1 MFLLILIHSTSP
13 VHAQSLALS
22 SSQKEVKLQLFWHHQ
37 FAFAGFYAA
46 IEQGYFKEKG
56 LKVSFEEYDSNV
68 DDIDNVVNEHIT
80 FGITGTNLLQSFH
93 QGKDVKLMASY
104 FKRSP
109 LVIITQPEINSL
121 TQLRNKTIYGQ
132 HKLLSRSGIREMLN
146 LHNILPSSINTVN
159 EGNAVQLFKE
169 KKISAMI
176 AWSSNEAFELTQK
189 NIDFKIFNPSQF
201 GFFTQNL
208 NLFTSKSLAQK
219 NPVLVND
226 FTEAANKGWQYAI
239 EHPDEII
246 QLIKEK
252 YNTQNKTIAALRY
265 EANETIKL
273 MSPDIYPIGL
283 IQKDKLVHISE
294 SLLANKTINKVRDI
308 TELLLNNEVYI
319 EGAISIELT
328 NEELE
333 YLKQHPV
340 ITAQNDMDYPP
351 FNYIIDG
358 KPLGYSIDLIS
369 MIAKILNVKVRL
381 IQNKKWSEYVNLFK
395 QKKLDVLLD
404 IADIPQ
410 RHSYANFTS
419 KIADLVTFAVIRK
432 NNNIN
437 VATQQNTADMR
448 IAIIKDYALNVSI
461 KKSMPKATF
470 IQVNNVDE
478 ALKALIAKEVDIYFD
493 TGTVIEYYISRSFMP
508 NLQLIPVAE
517 ELNITNQ
524 NFSIA
529 SHKDN
534 PVLRDILQKAL
545 NAIPENEKI
554 KLKRKWFGQNTK
566 ESGAKLKLTQ
576 EEKAY
581 IAKNSPFT
589 FCRQS
594 DVSIGV
600 SIFDLITRDIDI
612 NIKLS
617 KLMPWSVALDALKNK
632 KCDILTAAS
641 PTEIRRK
648 TYKFTPYYAR
658 IKQAI
663 LTNKYEIIISDLSD
677 HLNEKFAVI
686 KGHHLIKSL
695 KKEYPKIKLIEVNS
709 TESATTLLDNGTA
722 FGYIDAEWVLR
733 KSFVNNEEHR
743 FKINGQLRD
752 KFDDIQSIAT
762 RKEDVVLNSILSKA
776 VQASNKTE
784 VMDVYTRAVGS
795 NTKKI
800 VFSDEEKWLL
810 NLREITLCPADNIK
824 AWDEVIAFITKTTQM
839 NLVAAKIM
847 SWNDT
852 LNGLFS
858 GKCDVL
864 PQATETTER
873 KKTMAF
879 SPTIH
884 QEERV
889 LATLM
894 KQPYIINIESYLDKT
909 FILKKGDNVIEQ
921 LKAEYP
927 TIKIQL
933 ANSSLDALQAIQNEQ
948 AFAFIDGLTQLGNT
962 MNKYAMTNLKVA
974 GSLPDRFND
983 KWAFAT
989 RKNDQVLTNIFSKI
1003 LTTHINKIREII
1015 TNQSFTVK
1023 YEKGIDYTLFWQ
1035 LLIVALVIL
1044 SVIIFWN
1051 RRLALLNLQLQDAHR
1066 TIIIQEKMSSLGTL
1080 TAGVAHEINNP
1091 VNFTNAAVYMMKE
1104 EIVIIKGF
1112 LKDLAGGDKADEKVL
1127 QSFDDKF
1134 AKLIGLTNTA
1144 TEGSNRIKTIVQ
1156 DLRLFSRLDNEQQEK
1171 ITLAGIL
1178 KSTKHLVKTQYN
1190 EIEITLD
1197 VVADPLINGFPAK
1210 LSQVFM
1216 NIIVNACQ
1224 AIESR
1229 QELNEQLIGNINIS
1243 LYEKNSY
1250 AYIEFQDNGCGM
1262 DEETLQKVF
1271 DPFFTTKA
1279 VGSGTGLGMAISFG
1293 IIEEQGGLIDIISV
1307 INEGS
1312 LITIKLPI

>member
-1 MFLLILIHSTSP
+1 MFLLIIIYSTLP
-13 VHAQSLALS
+13 LYAQPIVKTSSLT
-22 SSQKEVKLQLFWHHQ
+22 EVKMQHFWHHQ
-37 FAFAGFYAA
+37 FAFAGIYAA
-46 IEQGYFKEKG
+46 TEQDDLEEKG
-56 LKVSFEEYDSNV
+56 PKVSFEEYLEGGVS
-68 DDIDNVVNEHIT
+68 I
-80 FGITGTNLLQSFH
+80 
-93 QGKDVKLMASY
+93 A
-104 FKRSP
+104 
-109 LVIITQPEINSL
+109 L
-121 TQLRNKTIYGQ
+121 T
-132 HKLLSRSGIREMLN
+132 
-146 LHNILPSSINTVN
+146 
-159 EGNAVQLFKE
+159 
-169 KKISAMI
+169 
-176 AWSSNEAFELTQK
+176 
-189 NIDFKIFNPSQF
+189 D
-201 GFFTQNL
+201 
-208 NLFTSKSLAQK
+208 
-219 NPVLVND
+219 
-226 FTEAANKGWQYAI
+226 
-239 EHPDEII
+239 
-246 QLIKEK
+246 
-252 YNTQNKTIAALRY
+252 
-265 EANETIKL
+265 
-273 MSPDIYPIGL
+273 
-283 IQKDKLVHISE
+283 
-294 SLLANKTINKVRDI
+294 
-308 TELLLNNEVYI
+308 
-319 EGAISIELT
+319 
-328 NEELE
+328 EELE

-340 ITAQNDMDYPP
+340 ISAQNGMDYPP

-358 KPLGYSIDLIS
+358 KPSGYSIDLIS
-369 MIAKILNVKVRL
+369 MIAKILNIKVRL
-381 IQNKKWSEYVNLFK
+381 VQNKKWFEYVNLFK
-395 QKKLDVLLD
+395 QKKLDVLLN
-404 IADIPQ
+404 IADIPE

-419 KIADLVTFAVIRK
+419 PIADILPFAVIRK
-432 NNNIN
+432 NIHIDI
-437 VATQQNTADMR
+437 ATQKNIAEMR
-448 IAIIKDYALNVSI
+448 IALLEDDAVNESI
-461 KKSMPKATF
+461 KKALPKATF
-470 IQVNNVDE
+470 IQVKNIAE
-478 ALKALIAKEVDIYFD
+478 ALKRITAKQVDIYFD
-493 TGTVIEYYISRSFMP
+493 IAPVIEYNISSNFMT

-524 NFSIA
+524 KFSLA
-529 SHKDN
+529 THKDN
-534 PVLRDILQKAL
+534 RVLRDILQKTL

-554 KLKRKWFGQNTK
+554 RLKRKWFVQDEI
-566 ESGAKLKLTQ
+566 ESATAIKLTKK
-576 EEKAY
+576 EKAY

-594 DVSIGV
+594 DVSVGV
-600 SIFDLITRDIDI
+600 NIFDLITRDIGI
-612 NIKLS
+612 EVQLS

-641 PTEIRRK
+641 PTELRRK
-648 TYKFTPYYAR
+648 TYKFTPHYAR

-686 KGHHLIKSL
+686 KGHILIKLL

-709 TESATTLLDNGTA
+709 TESATQLLDNGTV
-722 FGYIDAEWVLR
+722 FGVIDAEWVHQTL
-733 KSFVNNEEHR
+733 FTNNEEHR
-743 FKINGQLRD
+743 FKINGQLRE

-762 RKEDVVLNSILSKA
+762 RKEDVLLNNILSKA
-776 VQASNKTE
+776 VRASNKTE
-784 VMDVYTRAVGS
+784 VMDVYTKAKGS
-795 NTKKI
+795 NIKNI
-800 VFSDEEKWLL
+800 VFSEEEQWLL

-824 AWDEVIAFITKTTQM
+824 AWDEVIAYITKTTEM
-839 NLVAAKIM
+839 NLVAAKKM
-847 SWNDT
+847 SWSET
-852 LNGLFS
+852 LNGLAS
-858 GKCDVL
+858 GQCDVL

-889 LATLM
+889 MATLM
-894 KQPYIINIESYLDKT
+894 KQPYIINIESYLDEI

-921 LKAEYP
+921 LETEYP

-989 RKNDQVLTNIFSKI
+989 RKSDQVLTNIFTKILMANKNEIRKI
-1003 LTTHINKIREII
+1003 LTS
-1015 TNQSFTVK
+1015 QSFTVK
-1023 YEKGIDYTLFWQ
+1023 YEKGTDYTLLWQ
-1035 LLIVALVIL
+1035 LLTVALIIL

-1051 RRLALLNLQLQDAHR
+1051 RRLALLNLQLQEAHK

-1104 EIVIIKGF
+1104 EIVIIKDY

-1127 QSFDDKF
+1127 QSFEDKF

-1156 DLRLFSRLDNEQQEK
+1156 DLRLFSRLDDEQKDK
-1171 ITLAGIL
+1171 ITLAAIL
-1178 KSTKHLVKTQYN
+1178 KSTKHLVKTQFKD
-1190 EIEITLD
+1190 IEIVLD
-1197 VVADPLINGFPAK
+1197 VIEDPLINGFPAK

-1229 QELNEQLIGNINIS
+1229 KELNVQLVGNINIS
-1243 LYEKNSY
+1243 LYEKNNY
-1250 AYIEFQDNGCGM
+1250 VYIEFQDNGCGM

-1271 DPFFTTKA
+1271 DPFFTTKD

-1293 IIEEQGGLIDIISV
+1293 IIEEQGGLIDITSV